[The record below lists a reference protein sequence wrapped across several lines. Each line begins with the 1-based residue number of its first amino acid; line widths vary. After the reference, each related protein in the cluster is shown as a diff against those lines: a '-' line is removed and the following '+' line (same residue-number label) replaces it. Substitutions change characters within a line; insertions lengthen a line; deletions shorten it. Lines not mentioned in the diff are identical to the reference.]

1 MNITCYYVISMDIP
15 IYGTIVN
22 AVIDLE
28 NKVNA
33 KIKEGW
39 QPFGGIAITKENAF
53 QAMVKYEEDEE

>member
-1 MNITCYYVISMDIP
+1 MKIKEYCFVFGSIP
-15 IYGTIVN
+15 PYGTIVN

-53 QAMVKYEEDEE
+53 QVIVKYEENKE

>member
-1 MNITCYYVISMDIP
+1 MKVKEYHFVFGSIP
-15 IYGTIVN
+15 SYGTIVN

-28 NKVNA
+28 NNVNA

-39 QPFGGIAITKENAF
+39 HPFGGIAITKENAF

>member
-1 MNITCYYVISMDIP
+1 MKVKEYYFVFGSIP
-15 IYGTIVN
+15 NYGTIVN